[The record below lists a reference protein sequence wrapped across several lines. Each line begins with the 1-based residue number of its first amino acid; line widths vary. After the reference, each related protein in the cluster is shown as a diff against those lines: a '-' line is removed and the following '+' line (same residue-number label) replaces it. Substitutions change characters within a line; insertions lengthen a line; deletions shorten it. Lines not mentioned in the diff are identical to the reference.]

1 MYGYTASARYISVS
15 RICSEKK
22 LQIIQEKNVLLIHGK
37 GPGEGGGVKEFELS
51 KALRDNKKTQKGEKR
66 GRVLRK
72 AQLLYEKHDYNVC
85 KRYF

>member
-1 MYGYTASARYISVS
+1 MARA
-15 RICSEKK
+15 R
-22 LQIIQEKNVLLIHGK
+22 GK
-37 GPGEGGGVKEFELS
+37 GGVKEFELS
-51 KALRDNKKTQKGEKR
+51 KALRDNEKTQKGEKR

>member
-37 GPGEGGGVKEFELS
+37 GPGEGGVKEFELS
-51 KALRDNKKTQKGEKR
+51 KALRGNKKTPES
-66 GRVLRK
+66 RK
-72 AQLLYEKHDYNVC
+72 E
-85 KRYF
+85 R

>member
-37 GPGEGGGVKEFELS
+37 GPGEGGG
-51 KALRDNKKTQKGEKR
+51 LRNLNYLK
-66 GRVLRK
+66 
-72 AQLLYEKHDYNVC
+72 LYETTKKPRKERREVEFC
-85 KRYF
+85 VTTIVV